1 MSPPRRRAS
10 SRSNPRRKAAPKRD
24 FWDGTDAGD
33 DGDAIPLIRASED
46 ASAMVRSLGPPPL
59 PGRETIAE
67 RYLALAFDK
76 ASRRAVALAAAS
88 GLIDFSM
95 PDEEHPDT

>member
-10 SRSNPRRKAAPKRD
+10 GRSNPRRKAAPRRD
-24 FWDGTDAGD
+24 FWDGVDASEE
-33 DGDAIPLIRASED
+33 PVTLIRAAED
-46 ASAMVRSLGPPPL
+46 ASAMIRSLGPPPL

-88 GLIDFSM
+88 GLMDM
-95 PDEEHPDT
+95 AELDD

>member
-1 MSPPRRRAS
+1 MSPPRRRTSA
-10 SRSNPRRKAAPKRD
+10 RSNPRRKAAPRRD
-24 FWDGTDAGD
+24 FWDGVDAGEE
-33 DGDAIPLIRASED
+33 PVTLIRSAED
-46 ASAMVRSLGPPPL
+46 ASAMIRSLGPPPL

-88 GLIDFSM
+88 GLMDISEAD
-95 PDEEHPDT
+95 D